1 MSLDLNALLVWVVV
15 TFIFIV
21 VIGVLYKKV
30 VRSKKEVDEHRDE
43 TPAY

>member
-1 MSLDLNALLVWVVV
+1 MSFDLNALVVWVVV
-15 TFIFIV
+15 TFIFIA

-30 VRSKKEVDEHRDE
+30 IRSKKEVDEHKDE